1 MTNTNPPRWA
11 ALVLNLILKD
21 RDRESI
27 AGDLLEEYREV
38 ILPARGPVR
47 GHLWYLAQ
55 IVSLMSA
62 PQQGV
67 FIGLL
72 FGGGWV
78 LMLMAVVSMLP
89 ANVYGTIVRHTPFD
103 KGLGFGAMLIL
114 FAGAGFVAQQRTGD
128 IQTAISAGA
137 IGALAGMG
145 SILAIIVV
153 FDGGGLRAI
162 AVEFLIISVTLGAFC
177 GAVGGLVGTT
187 VTAVRA
193 AGQSVG

>member
-1 MTNTNPPRWA
+1 MTNSNPPRWA

-72 FGGGWV
+72 FGGWV

-114 FAGAGFVAQQRTGD
+114 FAGAGFVAQQRTGE
-128 IQTAISAGA
+128 IQTAISAVRLGRSRGWA
-137 IGALAGMG
+137 ASWRSSLFLMA
-145 SILAIIVV
+145 VV
-153 FDGGGLRAI
+153 CARSPSNF
-162 AVEFLIISVTLGAFC
+162 
-177 GAVGGLVGTT
+177 
-187 VTAVRA
+187 
-193 AGQSVG
+193 